1 MTIDLARMEAVVRLA
16 QQYGPFL
23 FAVLFIFVV
32 TRTAHKYYKECNTR
46 AAPPASEDEKRA
58 YRFYFIVSIWSGIT
72 VTALSV
78 IWWIYAQIAGTNIY
92 QVAIVGL
99 SPDES
104 VLSQYY
110 VKSVPRPTL
119 PGMPLVHDDYF
130 IIAQSE
136 PFKIGDKFYFDYF
149 KISHNAAAPAVAVG
163 IPSGNH
169 IEIKY
174 SGNKIDTFQISTD
187 GGSVN
192 LKILASNPA
201 AMDNRLAADADKSR
215 DRQLASIEKSD
226 Q

>member
-1 MTIDLARMEAVVRLA
+1 MSIDLTTMEAVVRLA

-23 FAVLFIFVV
+23 FAILFILVV

-46 AAPPASEDEKRA
+46 TAPVASEEEKRA
-58 YRFYFIVSIWSGIT
+58 YRLYFIASIWSGIA
-72 VTALSV
+72 VTALSIV
-78 IWWIYAQIAGTNIY
+78 WWIYAQIAGTNIY

-99 SPDES
+99 APDES

-110 VKSVPRPTL
+110 VKTVPRPTP
-119 PGMPLVHDDYF
+119 PGMPSLHDDYF

-149 KISHNAAAPAVAVG
+149 KISNTPTPAAVAVG
-163 IPSGNH
+163 IAPGNH

-192 LKILASNPA
+192 LKTVASNPSV
-201 AMDNRLAADADKSR
+201 NSSH
-215 DRQLASIEKSD
+215 DRQFASIEKSD

>member
-1 MTIDLARMEAVVRLA
+1 MPIDLTTLETVVRLA

-23 FAVLFIFVV
+23 FAILFILIV

-46 AAPPASEDEKRA
+46 AAPAASEEEKRA
-58 YRFYFIVSIWSGIT
+58 YRFYFVVSIWSGIA
-72 VTALSV
+72 VMVLSI
-78 IWWIYAQIAGTNIY
+78 IWWIYAQVAGTNIY

-99 SPDES
+99 APDES

-110 VKSVPRPTL
+110 FKNVPRPTP
-119 PGMPLVHDDYF
+119 PGMTSLHDDYF

-136 PFKIGDKFYFDYF
+136 PFKIGDKFDFYYF
-149 KISHNAAAPAVAVG
+149 KIPSDSPAPAAAVG
-163 IPSGNH
+163 ISGKP

-192 LKILASNPA
+192 LKVIASEPA
-201 AMDNRLAADADKSR
+201 AINNQLAVDTSISR
-215 DRQLASIEKSD
+215 DRQFASIKKSD

>member
-1 MTIDLARMEAVVRLA
+1 MSIDLTTMEAVVRLA

-23 FAVLFIFVV
+23 FAILFIFVV

-46 AAPPASEDEKRA
+46 MAPTASEEEKRA
-58 YRFYFIVSIWSGIT
+58 YRLYFIASIWSGIT
-72 VTALSV
+72 VTALSIV
-78 IWWIYAQIAGTNIY
+78 WWIYAQIAGTNIY

-99 SPDES
+99 APDES

-110 VKSVPRPTL
+110 VKTVPRPTP
-119 PGMPLVHDDYF
+119 PGTPSLHDDYF

-149 KISHNAAAPAVAVG
+149 KISHDASPAAVAVG
-163 IPSGNH
+163 IAPGNH

-192 LKILASNPA
+192 LKTVASNPA
-201 AMDNRLAADADKSR
+201 ANSSR
-215 DRQLASIEKSD
+215 DRQFASIGKSD